1 MFTNLEIE
9 NFKCLGSFDHSLG
22 ALTLLTGLN
31 AAGKSSVIQSLALL
45 RQTAIDSEWSKA
57 LQLNGSSVQLGTMFD
72 VIDRNSGGTGFKL
85 SLETARWSTEWHTTS
100 TDRKR
105 DLIAPFSRVQITCDG
120 VVNAWNEHDLASIPI
135 RRLIPE
141 PISQSDPEL
150 FGEMQFKLSS
160 ICYIGAERI
169 GPREVYLAQTP
180 LTYPDVGAQG
190 EKTPWCLEQFADSAV
205 NPSLQLPGV
214 PNFVRLTVQS
224 WMSQLFPGFQLEIK
238 RVDAANLLTVGVRT
252 SPGGDFFKPTNVGF
266 GLTHVLPI
274 ITACVAA
281 TPGRLLIVENPETHL
296 HPAGQSMIGSFLALA
311 AAAGVQVI
319 VETHSDHV
327 LNGVRRTIRDQ
338 RLSPE
343 EVRIYFFHAETG
355 KGGETKAA
363 VENVSVDSMGHL
375 TGWPAG
381 FFDQIEA
388 DLDYIFH
395 E

>member
-1 MFTNLEIE
+1 MFTNIDIE
-9 NFKCLGSFDHSLG
+9 NFKCLGRFNRPLG

-45 RQTAIDSEWSKA
+45 RQTAVDGEWSKA
-57 LQLNGSSVQLGTMFD
+57 LHLNGSSVQLGTMFD
-72 VIDRNSGGTGFKL
+72 VIDRNSGGDGFKL
-85 SLETARWSTEWHTTS
+85 SLATSRWSGEWHTTS
-100 TDRKR
+100 TDRMR
-105 DLIAPFSRVQITCDG
+105 DLVAAFSLLRVTCDG
-120 VVNAWNEHDLASIPI
+120 SVEEWTGDDLANIPV

-141 PISQSDPEL
+141 SISLSAPEL
-150 FGEMQFKLSS
+150 FDEMQFKLSS
-160 ICYIGAERI
+160 ICHIGAERI
-169 GPREVYLAQTP
+169 GPREVYIVQSP
-180 LTYPDVGAQG
+180 LLYPDVGAQG
-190 EKTPWCLEQFADSAV
+190 EKTPWCLEQFSDSKI

-214 PNFVRLTVQS
+214 PDSVRLTVQA
-224 WMSQLFPGFQLEIK
+224 WMGQLFSGFQLNIE
-238 RVDAANLLTVGVRT
+238 RVSGANLLTMGVRT
-252 SPGGDFFKPTNVGF
+252 SPRGDYFKPTNVGF

-274 ITACVAA
+274 ITAGVAA

-311 AAAGVQVI
+311 SAAGVQVI

-327 LNGVRRTIRDQ
+327 LNGIRRTIRDG
-338 RLSPE
+338 RLNPE
-343 EVRIYFFHAETG
+343 EVKIYFFHTETDES
-355 KGGETKAA
+355 GETKSQ
-363 VENVSVDSMGHL
+363 VEDVDVDSRGRL